1 MFVVARSCVC
11 VCVCIRVRLYAIARP
26 NPLAHVNSTQRTMY
40 ARLFSKRVDL
50 KENKEKVTRMT
61 MGRSRGTWGSDD
73 NVIPFPPALADVE
86 AGGIEADGNKV
97 SEAAGMFRRPA
108 LLARILPL
116 CDNSTVRSLQQL

>member
-1 MFVVARSCVC
+1 MFVFVRCVC
-11 VCVCIRVRLYAIARP
+11 VCVCICVRLYAITRP
-26 NPLAHVNSTQRTMY
+26 HPQSYGNSTERTMY
-40 ARLFSKRVDL
+40 ARLYSKKKDL
-50 KENKEKVTRMT
+50 KEIEEKGTRMT
-61 MGRSRGTWGSDD
+61 MERLRGTEGSDD
-73 NVIPFPPALADVE
+73 NLISFPAALADVE